1 MVKDI
6 RYFYLTLVMIAVSLE
21 SNYFLF
27 SAKSN
32 KKTMKNI
39 ELFSFSRNL
48 NFEEKRVYVVMVM

>member
-39 ELFSFSRNL
+39 ELLSFARNL

>member
-1 MVKDI
+1 
-6 RYFYLTLVMIAVSLE
+6 MIAVSLE

-48 NFEEKRVYVVMVM
+48 NFEEKHVYVVMVM

>member
-1 MVKDI
+1 MVKGI

-39 ELFSFSRNL
+39 ELLSFARNL

>member
-6 RYFYLTLVMIAVSLE
+6 RYFFLTLVMIAVSLE

-39 ELFSFSRNL
+39 ELLSFARNL

>member
-39 ELFSFSRNL
+39 ELLSFARNL
-48 NFEEKRVYVVMVM
+48 NFGEKRVYVVMVM